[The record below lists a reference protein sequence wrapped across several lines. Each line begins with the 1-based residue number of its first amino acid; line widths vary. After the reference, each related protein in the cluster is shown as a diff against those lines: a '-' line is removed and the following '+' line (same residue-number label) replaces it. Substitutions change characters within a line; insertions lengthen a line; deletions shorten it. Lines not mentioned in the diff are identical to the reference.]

1 MFKSHFSTAV
11 REFASVGEQHLD
23 VAVPPANILELRG
36 ALISEEANEVVE
48 ALDDFAV
55 ALRSDGTTQLLG
67 PDEISK
73 HRQAIAKELADLLYV
88 TFGAAEAL
96 GIPIDEVFRRVHES
110 NMSKFDDGKNGYKVF
125 KNEIGKVIKGPRYK
139 KPDLE
144 DLFS

>member
-23 VAVPPANILELRG
+23 VAAPPANILELRG

-67 PDEISK
+67 PYKISK

-125 KNEIGKVIKGPRYK
+125 KNEIGKVIKGPRYN